1 MLLAARFPHRLR
13 NSPTRPPPFLSD
25 RDHPS
30 LRDVLPKDYASP
42 CLGKH
47 RLGELPDLIF
57 TTRRLAI
64 MNLAIPGIEVGIGHG
79 DARTFRNGQ
88 QPDLRADH
96 VLANRPFNGADWLRK
111 NDSARRAT
119 PL

>member
-1 MLLAARFPHRLR
+1 MRPRLK
-13 NSPTRPPPFLSD
+13 
-25 RDHPS
+25 
-30 LRDVLPKDYASP
+30 DVLPKDYASR
-42 CLGKH
+42 C
-47 RLGELPDLIF
+47 LGELSDLIV

-64 MNLAIPGIEVGIGHG
+64 MSPVIRGIEIGIGNG
-79 DARTFRNGQ
+79 DARNFRNVQ

-96 VLANRPFNGADWLRK
+96 VLANRPFNGSDGLRK